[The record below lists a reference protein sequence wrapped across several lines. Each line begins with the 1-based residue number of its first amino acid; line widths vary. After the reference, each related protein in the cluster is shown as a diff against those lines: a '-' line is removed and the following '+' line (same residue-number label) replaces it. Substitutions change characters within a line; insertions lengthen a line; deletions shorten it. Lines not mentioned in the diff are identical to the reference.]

1 MDTTFRVTSKV
12 DIKPDELFQ
21 VLSVSPAQS
30 VKVESIGEKEF
41 RVTPKEPLKPG
52 TVYKLAVATVAVQ
65 DDGTERNR
73 DFSWAVQT
81 ADIFRVLSSV
91 PGDGIGGVPIDTGI
105 EVTLSQTGWEDPS
118 AFVEFDPKIEGR
130 FETHGRSLA
139 FVPKNLSNKDGSTLS
154 LIKKDETD
162 RK

>member
-1 MDTTFRVTSKV
+1 MDTTFKVTSKV

-41 RVTPKEPLKPG
+41 CVTAKEPLKPG

-91 PGDGIGGVPIDTGI
+91 GRRNRWRSDRHGYRGH
-105 EVTLSQTGWEDPS
+105 TL
-118 AFVEFDPKIEGR
+118 ANR
-130 FETHGRSLA
+130 LGRSER
-139 FVPKNLSNKDGSTLS
+139 VRG
-154 LIKKDETD
+154 I
-162 RK
+162 